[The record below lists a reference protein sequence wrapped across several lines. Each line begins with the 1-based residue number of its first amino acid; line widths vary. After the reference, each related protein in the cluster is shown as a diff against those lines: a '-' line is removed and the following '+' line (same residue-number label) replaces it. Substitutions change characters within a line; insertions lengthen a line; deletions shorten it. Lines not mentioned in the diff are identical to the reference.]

1 MCVHLILNLCPRSAF
16 LVCGL
21 FCKGLDSN
29 NNDNNNEILIKR
41 EPLVHTRAR
50 RAVQQKTSR
59 TVQQQQQAH
68 PWTVHQQQQAHPW
81 TVQQQ

>member
-41 EPLVHTRAR
+41 EPLVYTRAR
-50 RAVQQKTSR
+50 LAVQPKKKKKR
-59 TVQQQQQAH
+59 KKERKKNEKKRKARKVQQQ
-68 PWTVHQQQQAHPW
+68 
-81 TVQQQ
+81 